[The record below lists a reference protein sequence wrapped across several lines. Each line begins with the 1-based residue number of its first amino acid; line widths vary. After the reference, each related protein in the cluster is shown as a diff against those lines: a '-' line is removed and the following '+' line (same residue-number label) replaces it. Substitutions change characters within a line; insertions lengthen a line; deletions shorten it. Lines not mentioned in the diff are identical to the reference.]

1 LGLGKTR
8 EQRSGG
14 NYITKIFMISNPH
27 QISVKLSRMRCEEH
41 VTGMG
46 EMILAYRIL
55 GEKLEEKERC
65 GRPRR
70 RWKNYVKIDFIE
82 MGWETWAGL
91 IWLRTEAGNKPPGSI
106 NRKDIF
112 DYLKADRLLW
122 NDSVPVS
129 PLK

>member
-1 LGLGKTR
+1 LRIGYWKRYLGLGSTR

-14 NYITKIFMISNPH
+14 NYIMKIFMISNSH

-46 EMILAYRIL
+46 EMIWAYSIL
-55 GEKLEEKERC
+55 GEKLEGKEQC

-70 RWKNYVKIDFIE
+70 RWKNNVKMDFIE

-91 IWLRTEAGNKPPGSI
+91 IWLRIEAGNKPPGFI
-106 NRKDIF
+106 K
-112 DYLKADRLLW
+112 
-122 NDSVPVS
+122 
-129 PLK
+129 